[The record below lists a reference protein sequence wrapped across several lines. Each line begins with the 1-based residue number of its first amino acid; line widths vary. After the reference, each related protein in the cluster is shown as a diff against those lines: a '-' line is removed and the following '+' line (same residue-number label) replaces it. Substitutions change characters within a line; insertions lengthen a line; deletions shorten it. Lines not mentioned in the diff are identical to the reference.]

1 MECLELFLRPAKS
14 IRAVMLIGIVSAT
27 AEILLLY
34 RCEIS
39 EINRQRAVDVLKLSM
54 VRNSAP
60 LHVTVVLMAQTPTS
74 YMVISHE
81 KITKVVIVAYLLI
94 NAQTAMLRI

>member
-1 MECLELFLRPAKS
+1 
-14 IRAVMLIGIVSAT
+14 MLIGIVSAT

-39 EINRQRAVDVLKLSM
+39 EINRQRAADALKLSM

-60 LHVTVVLMAQTPTS
+60 LHVTIVLMVQTPTS